1 MVEGT
6 ENSDRGPGHFKRAVI
21 SVTENNTGEIRYG
34 YVYLSGVEDKPVIYD
49 VRVVQYPVS
58 RQPL

>member
-21 SVTENNTGEIRYG
+21 SVTENNTGKLDMDMCI
-34 YVYLSGVEDKPVIYD
+34 
-49 VRVVQYPVS
+49 
-58 RQPL
+58 